1 MTNSSFVTSLM
12 TSKNNSEFR
21 IPNFALDKGV
31 INLIKLENVS
41 KIYAGQDEATIEGL
55 NLEIQDGEICVLV
68 GESGCGKTT
77 TMRMINKVIPHT
89 GGTIYVNGQDISTI
103 SATELRLNIGYV
115 IQEIGLF
122 PHYTIEKN
130 IATVPMEKKWDKS
143 RIAARVREMMELVE
157 LDYDTY
163 AKKKPRHLSGG
174 QRQRVGVA
182 RALAADP
189 PIMLMDEPFGALDP
203 ITRANLQNE
212 FLRIQAR
219 IRKTIVFVTHDI
231 DEAVKMGDKIA
242 VMHQGKLV
250 QFGTPQDILTRPSDE
265 FVENLVGDNR
275 ILKRFSLVE
284 CHQIKPSSSVFKLN
298 GERDEIVKRIE
309 GFVRTS
315 SYPIIGILDDND
327 RPIGYIPMFKYQP
340 GDETSIEDRI
350 VKFKSLQAINENATL
365 FDALGRLFSSSER
378 CVYRMSNDG
387 RCTGIITMADLFEAV
402 RGK

>member
-1 MTNSSFVTSLM
+1 M
-12 TSKNNSEFR
+12 
-21 IPNFALDKGV
+21 
-31 INLIKLENVS
+31 IKLENVS
-41 KIYAGQDEATIEGL
+41 KIYPGNNEAIIENL

-77 TMRMINKVIPHT
+77 TMRMINKVIPYT
-89 GGTIYVNGQDISTI
+89 SGTIYVNGQDISTI

-130 IATVPMEKKWDKS
+130 IATVPIEKKWDKA
-143 RIAARVREMMELVE
+143 RIAAGVREMMELVE

-212 FLRIQAR
+212 FLRIQAH
-219 IRKTIVFVTHDI
+219 IKKTIVFVTHDI

-242 VMHQGKLV
+242 VMHQGKIV

-265 FVENLVGDNR
+265 FVESLVGDNR

-284 CHQIKPSSSVFKLN
+284 CRQIKPSSSVFKLDS
-298 GERDEIVKRIE
+298 ERDEIVNRIE

-315 SYPIIGILDDND
+315 SYPIIGILDEDS

-350 VKFKSLQAINENATL
+350 VKFKHLQAINENATL
-365 FDALGRLFSSSER
+365 FDVLGHLFSSSER
-378 CVYRMSNDG
+378 CVYRMSGDG

-402 RGK
+402 RNR

>member
-1 MTNSSFVTSLM
+1 VRL
-12 TSKNNSEFR
+12 
-21 IPNFALDKGV
+21 
-31 INLIKLENVS
+31 LIRLENVS
-41 KIYAGQDEATIEGL
+41 KIYPGQNEATIEGL
-55 NLEIQDGEICVLV
+55 NLEILDGEICVLV

-130 IATVPMEKKWDKS
+130 IATVPMEKKWDKA

-265 FVENLVGDNR
+265 FVESLVGHNR
-275 ILKRFSLVE
+275 ILKRFSLLE

-298 GERDEIVKRIE
+298 SERDEIVKRIE
-309 GFVRTS
+309 GFIRTS
-315 SYPIIGILDDND
+315 SYPIIGILDDNN

-350 VKFKSLQAINENATL
+350 VKFKALQAINENATL
-365 FDALGRLFSSSER
+365 FDALGRLFSSGER
-378 CVYRMSNDG
+378 CVYRMSDDG

>member
-1 MTNSSFVTSLM
+1 M
-12 TSKNNSEFR
+12 
-21 IPNFALDKGV
+21 
-31 INLIKLENVS
+31 IKLENVS
-41 KIYAGQDEATIEGL
+41 KIYPGQGEPIIEGL
-55 NLEIQDGEICVLV
+55 NLEIAAGEICVLV

-89 GGTIYVNGQDISTI
+89 GGTIYVDGKDISTI
-103 SATELRLNIGYV
+103 SSTELRLNIGYV

-130 IATVPMEKKWDKS
+130 IATVPIEKGWDK
-143 RIAARVREMMELVE
+143 ARTATRVKEMMELVE

-203 ITRANLQNE
+203 ITRLHIQDE
-212 FLRIQAR
+212 FINIQAR

-242 VMHQGKLV
+242 VMHHGKLV
-250 QFGTPQDILTRPSDE
+250 QFGTPQDILTRPSNE
-265 FVENLVGDNR
+265 FVENLVGHNR
-275 ILKRFSLVE
+275 ILKRFTLVQ
-284 CHQIKPSSSVFKLN
+284 CRSIKPSSSVFRLHADR
-298 GERDEIVKRIE
+298 EEIIKRVS

-315 SYPIIGILDDND
+315 SYPVLGVLDDD
-327 RPIGYIPMFKYQP
+327 YRPIGHIAMFKYENDDATP
-340 GDETSIEDRI
+340 IEDRI
-350 VKFKSLQAINENATL
+350 TKLKPIQTVDEQATL
-365 FDALGRLFSSSER
+365 FDALGRLFSSGSR
-378 CVYRMSNDG
+378 CVFRMNNEG
-387 RCTGIITMADLFEAV
+387 RCTGIITIADLFEAV
-402 RGK
+402 RT

>member
-1 MTNSSFVTSLM
+1 MI
-12 TSKNNSEFR
+12 R
-21 IPNFALDKGV
+21 
-31 INLIKLENVS
+31 LENVS
-41 KIYAGQDEATIEGL
+41 KIYPGQGEPIIEGL
-55 NLEIQDGEICVLV
+55 NLEIQSGEICVLV

-89 GGTIYVNGQDISTI
+89 GGTIYVDGKDISTI
-103 SATELRLNIGYV
+103 NATELRLNIGYV

-130 IATVPMEKKWDKS
+130 IATVPNEKKWAKE
-143 RIAARVREMMELVE
+143 RVAARVKEMMELVE

-203 ITRANLQNE
+203 ITRAHIQDE
-212 FLRIQAR
+212 FIRIQAR
-219 IRKTIVFVTHDI
+219 IKKTIVFVTHDI

-242 VMHQGKLV
+242 VMHHGKLV
-250 QFGTPQDILTRPSDE
+250 QFGTPQDILTRPTDE
-265 FVENLVGDNR
+265 FVENLVGHNR

-284 CHQIKPSSSVFKLN
+284 CRAIKPSAAVFKIT
-298 GERDEIVKRIE
+298 GERDEIIRRIE
-309 GFVRTS
+309 SFERTS
-315 SYPIIGILDDND
+315 SFPVIGIIDDD
-327 RPIGYIPMFKYQP
+327 CRPIGYIPMFKYEA
-340 GDETSIEDRI
+340 GDETPIENR
-350 VKFKSLQAINENATL
+350 VKKVKAVQLIDERATL

-378 CVYRMSNDG
+378 CVFRMTKDG
-387 RCTGIITMADLFEAV
+387 ICTGIITMGDLFEAV
-402 RGK
+402 RVNG